1 MGPGVL
7 IDDPALRDRKAVFA
21 DRVDG
26 AGVLAVMLG
35 QYRGGN
41 GLVLAIPAGGVPVA
55 VNLAEALGLPVD
67 VAVVSKITLPWN
79 TEVGYG
85 AVAFDGTTRLNQS
98 LVTQAGLTEAQIDEG
113 VTRTAEKVR
122 RRVQR
127 FRGDRPWPDL
137 AGRPVI
143 LVDDGLASGCTMF
156 VAVEAVRA
164 AGADHV
170 VIAVP
175 TAHTES
181 AQRFAGAVE
190 ALFVANLRGGWQYAV
205 ASAYQKLTDVDED
218 DALRLLH
225 GALEPNG

>member
-7 IDDPALRDRKAVFA
+7 IDDPSLRDRKAVFA
-21 DRVDG
+21 DRVDAG
-26 AGVLAVMLG
+26 GVLAMLLG
-35 QYRGGN
+35 QYRGGD

-55 VNLAEALGLPVD
+55 VALAGALGLPVD
-67 VAVVSKITLPWN
+67 VAVVSKVTLPWN

-85 AVAFDGTTRLNQS
+85 AVAYDGTTRLNQS
-98 LVTQAGLTEAQIDEG
+98 VVAQAGLSEAQIDAG
-113 VTRTAEKVR
+113 IAGTAEKVR
-122 RRVQR
+122 RRVRR

-164 AGADHV
+164 SGADNV

-181 AQRFAGAVE
+181 AQRLAGQVD

-205 ASAYQKLTDVDED
+205 ATAYQRWTDVDEEE
-218 DALRLLH
+218 ALRLLRD
-225 GALEPNG
+225 ALEPS

>member
-7 IDDPALRDRKAVFA
+7 IDDPTLRDRNGVFA
-21 DRVDG
+21 DRIDG
-26 AGVLAVMLG
+26 AGVLAMLLG

-55 VNLAEALGLPVD
+55 V
-67 VAVVSKITLPWN
+67 VSKITLPWN

-85 AVAFDGTTRLNQS
+85 AVGFDGTTRLNQA
-98 LVTQAGLTEAQIDEG
+98 VVAQAGLSEAQIDEG
-113 VTRTAEKVR
+113 VARTAEKVR
-122 RRVQR
+122 RRLQQ

-181 AQRFAGAVE
+181 AQRLAGAVE
-190 ALFVANLRGGWQYAV
+190 ALFVANLRAGRQYAV
-205 ASAYQKLTDVDED
+205 ASAYQRWTDVDEEE
-218 DALRLLH
+218 ALDLLR
-225 GALEPNG
+225 GALEPS